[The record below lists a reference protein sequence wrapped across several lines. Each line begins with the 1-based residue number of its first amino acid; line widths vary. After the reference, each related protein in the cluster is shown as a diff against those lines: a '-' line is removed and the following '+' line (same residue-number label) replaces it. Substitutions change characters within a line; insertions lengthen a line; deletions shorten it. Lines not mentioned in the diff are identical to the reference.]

1 MNAAS
6 QRPILQVH
14 DLKKYFPVTRGMLQK
29 ETAEVKAVDG
39 INFSIMKDE
48 TLGLVGESGCGKT
61 TIGRCILRQYRPSS
75 GRIVFD
81 GEDITNIPQK
91 KLRRIRRLM
100 TLIFQ
105 DPYGSLNP
113 RMNAGRIVGEP
124 LRIHRICTT
133 RGEYQDRVEG
143 LFRMV
148 GLDPGMMD
156 RFPHEFSGGQ
166 RQRIGV
172 ARALACEPSLIVCD
186 EPISAL
192 DVSIQAQI
200 INLLEELKERVQGLS
215 YLFIAHDLSV
225 VRHVSD
231 RVAVMYLGRVVEM
244 TDSQTLYENPLHP
257 YTRAL
262 LSAIPIADPFIEET
276 RENIIL
282 EGEVPS
288 PLNPPRGCSFHPRC
302 FMAVPECSRIAPKLR
317 EINSNHHIACLRV

>member
-6 QRPILQVH
+6 QRTILQVH
-14 DLKKYFPVTRGMLQK
+14 ELRKYFPVTRGLLQK

-81 GEDITNIPQK
+81 GEDITNLPQK

-113 RMNAGRIVGEP
+113 RMNTGRIVGEP

-133 RGEYQDRVEG
+133 RGEYRDRVEG

-148 GLDPGMMD
+148 GLDPG
-156 RFPHEFSGGQ
+156 
-166 RQRIGV
+166 
-172 ARALACEPSLIVCD
+172 
-186 EPISAL
+186 
-192 DVSIQAQI
+192 
-200 INLLEELKERVQGLS
+200 
-215 YLFIAHDLSV
+215 
-225 VRHVSD
+225 
-231 RVAVMYLGRVVEM
+231 
-244 TDSQTLYENPLHP
+244 
-257 YTRAL
+257 
-262 LSAIPIADPFIEET
+262 
-276 RENIIL
+276 
-282 EGEVPS
+282 
-288 PLNPPRGCSFHPRC
+288 
-302 FMAVPECSRIAPKLR
+302 
-317 EINSNHHIACLRV
+317 